1 MSDDVER
8 RRILMGPGPSNC
20 HPSVLEAMSQPLL
33 GHLDPDFIRIMDETQ
48 DLLRQVLKTEN
59 QLTLPVSGTG
69 SAGME
74 TCLVNLVE
82 PGDRV
87 LVCINGVF
95 GRRMADIAGRIGGE
109 VITVEVEWGRP
120 FEPDQVRD
128 AVAKHSP
135 RVVAIVHAETSTG
148 VRQPLEEISRIV
160 HETGAFLVVDAVT
173 SLGGCNVETDGWQ
186 VDAIYSGTQKCLS
199 CPPGLAPVSL
209 SPRVVDALEAR
220 RHPVPSWYL
229 DMSMVRHYWGSDR
242 TYHHTAP
249 ISMIYALRQ
258 ALQVVMDEGL
268 EARFARHQ
276 RNSAALVA
284 GLEALGLDMLVDE
297 PYRLPMLNAVKIPDG
312 VDDAAVRGAL
322 LEEHGIEIG
331 GGLGPLAGS
340 VWRIGLMGHSC
351 SMENVLMLLEALV
364 DILDAQ
370 GFGPGTGAREAAEK
384 AHAESGA

>member
-1 MSDDVER
+1 MVRGVTEYDCMLTSPELDIDADEYTVVEFRVRSSVTGKGEIFWHQEGKRFSDERQKDHALYASEEPRVYRSRVATVETWR
-8 RRILMGPGPSNC
+8 GTIRRIR
-20 HPSVLEAMSQPLL
+20 
-33 GHLDPDFIRIMDETQ
+33 LDILNAAGAEVALDYVRITTAPRSMVANAGFEDDFDS
-48 DLLRQVLKTEN
+48 D
-59 QLTLPVSGTG
+59 
-69 SAGME
+69 
-74 TCLVNLVE
+74 
-82 PGDRV
+82 
-87 LVCINGVF
+87 GV
-95 GRRMADIAGRIGGE
+95 
-109 VITVEVEWGRP
+109 P
-120 FEPDQVRD
+120 
-128 AVAKHSP
+128 
-135 RVVAIVHAETSTG
+135 
-148 VRQPLEEISRIV
+148 
-160 HETGAFLVVDAVT
+160 
-173 SLGGCNVETDGWQ
+173 DGWQ

-284 GLEALGLDMLVDE
+284 GLEALGLEMLVEE
-297 PYRLPMLNAVKIPDG
+297 PYRLPMLNAVEIPEG

-370 GFGPGTGAREAAEK
+370 GFAPGTGARQAAEE